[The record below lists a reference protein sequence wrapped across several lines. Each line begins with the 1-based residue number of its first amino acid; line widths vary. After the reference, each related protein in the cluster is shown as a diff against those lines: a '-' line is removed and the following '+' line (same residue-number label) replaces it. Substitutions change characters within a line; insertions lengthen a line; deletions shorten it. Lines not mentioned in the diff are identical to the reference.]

1 MTEEVRGAEE
11 QMQYAAFLIVLLVG
25 AVVYTVYR
33 SRMSQEQSEAPKQG
47 KASNV
52 ISMEGHRKAKQNAAD
67 QLCSSCK
74 KKNGKLIFYAQDDGS
89 VVGLCKDCKVKAKKR
104 DMLPL

>member
-1 MTEEVRGAEE
+1 
-11 QMQYAAFLIVLLVG
+11 MQYAAVFIILLVG
-25 AVVYTVYR
+25 AAVYVI
-33 SRMSQEQSEAPKQG
+33 SRNRMNTGKQEAPRTG

-74 KKNGKLIFYAQDDGS
+74 KKNGKLVFYAQDNGT
-89 VVGLCKDCKVKAKKR
+89 VVGLCKDCKIKAKKR

>member
-1 MTEEVRGAEE
+1 MS
-11 QMQYAAFLIVLLVG
+11 QMQYAAVFIILLVG
-25 AVVYTVYR
+25 AVVYVI
-33 SRMSQEQSEAPKQG
+33 SRNRTNREQSEAPRMV

-52 ISMEGHRKAKQNAAD
+52 ISMEGHRKAKQNTAD

-74 KKNGKLIFYAQDDGS
+74 KKNGKLVFYAQDNGS

>member
-1 MTEEVRGAEE
+1 M
-11 QMQYAAFLIVLLVG
+11 IILLVG
-25 AVVYTVYR
+25 AVVYVVYR
-33 SRMSQEQSEAPKQG
+33 NRMSQEQSHAPEPG

-52 ISMEGHRKAKQNAAD
+52 ISMEGHRRAKQNAAD

-89 VVGLCKDCKVKAKKR
+89 VVGLCKDCKAKAKKR